1 MPMIAPYTRL
11 LALSRT
17 AYIRPYTPPAM
28 KNPLAAHG
36 SAMRAAVSAGPNEPI
51 GKLYAAH
58 STVVQAATILSV
70 QDSGPSSIGADC
82 AFITDVRT
90 TALIAST
97 AKPMNA
103 IAA

>member
-1 MPMIAPYTRL
+1 MPIIAPYTRL

-17 AYIRPYTPPAM
+17 AYIKPYTPPAM

-58 STVVQAATILSV
+58 STLVHAVTYF
-70 QDSGPSSIGADC
+70 DSMSPKGYNFEVASNGRTLT
-82 AFITDVRT
+82 AFR
-90 TALIAST
+90 AWGLRRYFRQ
-97 AKPMNA
+97 
-103 IAA
+103 